1 MMTVTVRF
9 FASLRDVMG
18 EAQCELALPAGARLS
33 DLIAH
38 LVARHPALDGYQ
50 ESWHFA
56 INQAHAEPDAPLRSG
71 DQVAIF
77 PYVAGG

>member
-1 MMTVTVRF
+1 MTVTVRF
-9 FASLRDVMG
+9 FASLRDVIG
-18 EAQCELALPAGARLS
+18 EPQCELVLPPGARLS
-33 DLIAH
+33 DRIAH
-38 LVARHPALDGYQ
+38 LVARYPALDGYQ

-56 INQAHAEPDAPLRSG
+56 VNQTHAEPDTLLRSG

>member
-9 FASLRDVMG
+9 FASLRDVTG
-18 EAQCELALPAGARLS
+18 EAQCELAVPPGARLS
-33 DLIAH
+33 DLIAQ
-38 LVARHPALDGYQ
+38 LVARYPALDGYQ
-50 ESWHFA
+50 ASWHFA
-56 INQAHAEPDAPLRSG
+56 VNQTHAEPDALLRAG

>member
-1 MMTVTVRF
+1 MTVTVRF
-9 FASLRDVMG
+9 FASLRDVTG
-18 EAQCELALPAGARLS
+18 EPQCELPLPPGARLR
-33 DLIAH
+33 DLIAQV
-38 LVARHPALDGYQ
+38 VARYPALDGYQ

-56 INQAHAEPDAPLRSG
+56 VNQRYAEPDTLLHAG

>member
-9 FASLRDVMG
+9 FASLRDVTSD
-18 EAQCELALPAGARLS
+18 AQCELALPPGARLS
-33 DLIAH
+33 DLIAQ
-38 LVARHPALDGYQ
+38 LVARYPALDGYQ

-56 INQAHAEPDAPLRSG
+56 VNQTHAEPDALLCSG